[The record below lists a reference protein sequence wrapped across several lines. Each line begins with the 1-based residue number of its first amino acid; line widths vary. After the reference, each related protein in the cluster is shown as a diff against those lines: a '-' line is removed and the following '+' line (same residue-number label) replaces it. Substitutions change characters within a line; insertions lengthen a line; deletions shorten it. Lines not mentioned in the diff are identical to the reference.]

1 LRKVDGCASL
11 AGATGTLDSSTQF
24 ALLTGRRKG
33 DTIEVFLGY
42 TLADLKKQGCKHQS
56 WPANGEM
63 TTQIAWDA
71 TPASKKIADFRPKVV
86 AHQKVIT
93 LYGLTDVFHCVSVFE
108 KAGQN
113 STVRQLYSSMI

>member
-11 AGATGTLDSSTQF
+11 AGATGTLGSSTQF

-33 DTIEVFLGY
+33 DTVEVFVGY
-42 TLADLKKQGCKHQS
+42 TLADLKKQGCKHRS
-56 WPANGEM
+56 WPADGVM
-63 TTQIAWDA
+63 RTQVAWEA
-71 TPASKKIADFRPKVV
+71 TPAFKKIADFRPKVV

-93 LYGLTDVFHCVSVFE
+93 LYGLTDAFHCVSVFE

-113 STVRQLYSSMI
+113 ITVRELYSSLI